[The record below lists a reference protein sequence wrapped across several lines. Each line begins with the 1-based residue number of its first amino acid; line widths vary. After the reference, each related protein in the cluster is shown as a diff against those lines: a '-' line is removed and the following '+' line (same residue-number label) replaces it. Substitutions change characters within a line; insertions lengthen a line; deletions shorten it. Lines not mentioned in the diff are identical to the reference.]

1 MHALLEAITMTFVFY
16 CLALFAIGFLVKE
29 LALRLCRKKEIN
41 VVIKHKD
48 GSTTLTTVR
57 VGRDKEVDALIR
69 AATRAI
75 RKSPLY

>member
-1 MHALLEAITMTFVFY
+1 MTYLFY
-16 CLALFAIGFLVKE
+16 CLAFFAAGFLLTE
-29 LALRLCRKKEIN
+29 LVLRLRGKKEIN

-69 AATRAI
+69 AAKKQSKAA
-75 RKSPLY
+75 